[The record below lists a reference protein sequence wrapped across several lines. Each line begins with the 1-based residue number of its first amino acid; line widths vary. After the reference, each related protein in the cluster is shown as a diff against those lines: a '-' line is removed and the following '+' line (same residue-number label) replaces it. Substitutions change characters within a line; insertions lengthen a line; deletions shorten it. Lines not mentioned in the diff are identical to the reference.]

1 MSPFLDFYEDYHVN
15 ITSTDDVFQRN
26 PNFLLVTLQRPKIT
40 ADLTR
45 TYDATGIPQHVV
57 KYTSILQTT
66 EVTVITLTVF
76 VARRALV

>member
-1 MSPFLDFYEDYHVN
+1 MSPFLDSCEDYHVN

-45 TYDATGIPQHVV
+45 IYDAT
-57 KYTSILQTT
+57 
-66 EVTVITLTVF
+66 
-76 VARRALV
+76 